1 MPNVITA
8 TSRAWRALKGR
19 RGQSLAEY
27 ALVLSF
33 FSLLSVVLLQI
44 FTTQLRGLFTA
55 ILVALQYA
63 WHAL

>member
-1 MPNVITA
+1 MLNVITA
-8 TSRAWRALKGR
+8 AGRALRAPKSR

-33 FSLLSVVLLQI
+33 VSLLSVVLMQV
-44 FTTQLRGLFTA
+44 FMTQFRGLFTA
-55 ILVALQYA
+55 MFVALQYA

>member
-8 TSRAWRALKGR
+8 AGRALRALKGR
-19 RGQSLAEY
+19 LGQSLAEY

-33 FSLLSVVLLQI
+33 VSLLSVVVLQI
-44 FTTQLRGLFTA
+44 CMTQLRGLFMA
-55 ILVALQYA
+55 IFVALQYV